1 MTLNHNNFTSI
12 VNKATLGK
20 LSHNFNYKWFP
31 PLCSVSVPCTN
42 VHDILTWVARQMW
55 LEDQEVSYIPIW
67 PGSPKSFPG
76 FECWLII
83 SLCIMSILWFTT
95 FLLPIWYFQTFPS
108 MMIILP
114 NHRSS
119 SNVAIWFHIILRKEA
134 QSQQLTT
141 WIYES

>member
-67 PGSPKSFPG
+67 SGSPKSSPG

-83 SLCIMSILWFTT
+83 SLCIMFHRLLFVFCP
-95 FLLPIWYFQTFPS
+95 FLCPFFDLPPSYYRFGIFKHFLVWWSFFQ
-108 MMIILP
+108 IIG
-114 NHRSS
+114 R
-119 SNVAIWFHIILRKEA
+119 VQMLRFGF
-134 QSQQLTT
+134 
-141 WIYES
+141 I